1 MSHEFIDDLIAP
13 GRSELTSMQNPG
25 EILAK
30 ELASLPLPSLTNSFE
45 AILAKADIT
54 LRSNIEV
61 DVHTLPD
68 VSIEATQARIIQKL
82 ASQRALAADKSLI
95 TTESLMPELLE
106 ETSDTQVIQDESGP
120 ATPPL
125 SGPDYLDETADT
137 GLTEDE
143 NFLTV
148 TASSYALPASNV
160 PPNTQDLS
168 AILLQQHAAA
178 IGGVIVR
185 DIKLI
190 IGEGKKEDV
199 KFGDVPVLPLQ
210 VAETEQAMLFS
221 RMPEHEGDT
230 PDFTLILPE
239 KYIAPP
245 GFEGVEL
252 FPDEVAIDDK
262 DREKALQKDV
272 IQGGMKK
279 SELQLYTIV
288 GDIVDFWG
296 ITGLTAKLYKYKGVP
311 QVDKDKK
318 AIVDTSTGESATE
331 KEPAREKVVLNAQSL
346 MFQGR
351 PLGTLFPFINN
362 KDIANLPIASL
373 ELTYSE
379 EKTKNPLHK
388 PGLRLEVDIEL
399 KDSLEWAGD
408 SIKALFGSLD
418 HTPTI
423 HLSAFLSETRNW
435 SKPPTIEKLEL
446 QGYFKDVSLQPWNIL
461 EFKTMGIEITAEKSS
476 GSWYFGFGFI
486 GEVDLIGIPGA
497 RVPRGLSY
505 RLARD
510 PVLSGAQGEKA
521 GRKWDLLLV
530 AEDWKDLF
538 GFENVAMIKAFLE
551 ASFYEG
557 YFNSSIS
564 LDVGGQIKLGE
575 GTFEVAG
582 RFAKGWADSVT
593 WTWLNATGEKSLP
606 LAQEDYFIQAIT
618 GDMKFR
624 DLEIVH
630 AQITGQQPAEDDD
643 AGHDDMTFKNM
654 SIKIACTK
662 YTDSKLDRKSLELAG
677 EVTVGDTSTYSARLT
692 FATEGISVV
701 GAVSNVH
708 IPGTDVVIEK
718 AGLKAFLALKTS
730 SVDNSTAA
738 VDSAVSIG
746 GAAVSKKDQKKEET
760 RKRRQSSFEILGVIH
775 FHNVTFRAG
784 FYTANNKEDKKR
796 DWLVFGSAEHIRLR
810 EAWPDIPHDSFLNL
824 QLVNVSVIASSKD
837 RKRNRR
843 DVESNTVTHG
853 HTKMT
858 GSKQD
863 DNDIHG
869 EWDVLREIEALDYP
883 IVQGFQIC
891 ATIVSFRQ
899 LEQMSDGKIDGLM
912 LYLGYSAQGGFTA
925 SVRLPPSFRID
936 VSKQAY
942 LHEVTTSIVIDKTG
956 PYLELKAT
964 LTINMEQSDPIHVT
978 GLIVGNLKGANGE
991 LFMEPDSRWA
1001 NPFNL
1006 HKELIVSNL
1015 GVGVGFDYATVLVV
1029 GPTRLSFKGQVNIAE
1044 YQGNMD
1050 VGVDVT
1056 KAAAV
1061 LRIELN
1067 ELDVTDIVKIAGK
1080 LAEQKALEN
1089 AADGARGLVIFSDLK
1104 LYLSSG
1110 AKFMGEYYER
1120 GIQIRGKLSFFDKL
1134 AYFDGTFTG
1143 DGVSIKGGLDA
1154 FKFGGLE
1161 VTSLKTYRGKKR
1173 AILEIEVLKDTQK
1186 VLIDGIIRCYDIEL
1200 QVYINANLQTR
1211 QFEADILVKLADVL
1225 SFALK
1230 AKVEAKDSQ
1239 HLENAAVTF
1248 EAQLELKILESV
1260 IQGILKALET
1270 LKEWA
1275 DKKIDEVKAQVE
1287 GRLAVLRSE
1296 LAKMEKHLIEL
1307 RQKSHQEVLE
1317 RRNQIDE
1324 ENKLLRETN
1333 KEIDEYEQKVKEA
1346 RANKTAKEEEIRE
1359 YERRRDAA
1367 QSRLDKKTREMR
1379 EEYNRR
1385 IREEEANQEYWRSE
1399 RRRLQEQKDAS
1410 WGDVLRKRETA
1421 DANWRYWTGIEK
1433 ERYAWKQTCE
1443 WNLDNCALWDKPYWF
1458 AKLTEATVGLEQ
1470 AHASKAIEAEIL
1482 HAAEVITNS
1491 DEFKTVENGI
1501 NNAIDEA
1508 SRFGR
1513 ALQELVDKGPMAY
1526 IEEMSRDE
1534 KRDLQRH
1541 IDLLRSLEADSRE
1554 LQSQFAAA
1562 ERALKETRGRLSPK
1576 QEAARKNIVDLEAAI
1591 KLKPWEA
1598 EYRNKKADFDRIKTQ
1613 ADGLLQT
1620 LDDIKKGISVGE
1632 DLIRQAVKFLEFIP
1646 EIQSIHVTAS
1656 SEILVKNAPLTFG
1669 ISVKWLGEI
1678 HICYIEWS
1686 PNQDAYELYSNAAR
1700 KIVGLADIVSP

>member
-13 GRSELTSMQNPG
+13 GRSELTSMPNPG
-25 EILAK
+25 ATLAK
-30 ELASLPLPSLTNSFE
+30 ELASLPLPSLTNSLE

-68 VSIEATQARIIQKL
+68 VSIEETQARLIQKL
-82 ASQRALAADKSLI
+82 ASQTALTNKSLI
-95 TTESLMPELLE
+95 ATESLMPGLLE
-106 ETSDTQVIQDESGP
+106 TSNRQLIQYASAP
-120 ATPPL
+120 ATPPF
-125 SGPDYLDETADT
+125 SGPHYWMHT

-148 TASSYALPASNV
+148 TASSYAPASNV

-178 IGGVIVR
+178 IGGAIVR

-190 IGEGKKEDV
+190 LGEGKKEDV
-199 KFGDVPVLPLQ
+199 KFCDVPVLPLQ
-210 VAETEQAMLFS
+210 VPETEQAMLFS
-221 RMPEHEGDT
+221 RMPEQEGDT

-252 FPDEVAIDDK
+252 FPDVAIDDK
-262 DREKALQKDV
+262 DGVIALQKDV
-272 IQGGMKK
+272 TLGMKK

-296 ITGLTAKLYKYKGVP
+296 IQGLTAKLYKYKGIP
-311 QVDKDKK
+311 QVDEDKK
-318 AIVDTSTGESATE
+318 PIVDISTAESATE
-331 KEPAREKVVLNAQSL
+331 EPAREKVVLNAQSL

-351 PLGTLFPFINN
+351 PLGTLFPFINS

-418 HTPTI
+418 TPTI

-435 SKPPTIEKLEL
+435 SKPPTIEKLVL
-446 QGYFKDVSLQPWNIL
+446 QGYFKDMSLNPWNML

-486 GEVDLIGIPGA
+486 GEVDLIGIPGT

-510 PVLSGAQGEKA
+510 PVLSGAQGEEA

-530 AEDWKDLF
+530 AEDCNDLF
-538 GFENVAMIKAFLE
+538 GFENVAMTKAFLE

-557 YFNSSIS
+557 HFNSSIS
-564 LDVGGQIKLGE
+564 LDIGGQIKVGQ

-582 RFAKGWADSVT
+582 RFTKGWADSVT
-593 WTWLNATGEKSLP
+593 WTWLDATGESLP
-606 LAQEDYFIQAIT
+606 LAQEDYFIQAIM
-618 GDMKFR
+618 GNMNFR
-624 DLEIVH
+624 DLKDVY
-630 AQITGQQPAEDDD
+630 AQITGQQPAD

-677 EVTVGDTSTYSARLT
+677 EVTVGDATTYSARLT
-692 FATEGISVV
+692 FATEGIAVV

-718 AGLKAFLALKTS
+718 AGLRAFLALKTS
-730 SVDNSTAA
+730 SVDSAEGA
-738 VDSAVSIG
+738 V
-746 GAAVSKKDQKKEET
+746 VSKKDQKKET

-775 FHNVTFRAG
+775 FHDVTFRAG
-784 FYTANNKEDKKR
+784 FYTANNEGKR
-796 DWLVFGSAEHIRLR
+796 DWLVFGSAERIRLR
-810 EAWPDIPHDSFLNL
+810 EAWPDIPHNSFLNL
-824 QLVNVSVIASSKD
+824 QLENVSVIASSKD
-837 RKRNRR
+837 RKRG
-843 DVESNTVTHG
+843 G
-853 HTKMT
+853 HTKT
-858 GSKQD
+858 GS
-863 DNDIHG
+863 NDIHR
-869 EWDVLREIEALDYP
+869 EWDVLDEIEALDYP

-891 ATIVSFRQ
+891 ATIVSFQQ
-899 LEQMSDGKIDGLM
+899 LEQMSNGKIDGLM
-912 LYLGYSAQGGFTA
+912 LYLGYSTQVGFTA

-942 LHEVTTSIVIDKTG
+942 LHQVTTSIVIDKTG

-978 GLIVGNLKGANGE
+978 GLIVGSLKGVNGE
-991 LFMEPDSRWA
+991 LYMEPDSRWA

-1015 GVGVGFDYATVLVV
+1015 GIGVGFDYATVLVV

-1067 ELDVTDIVKIAGK
+1067 KLDVTDIVKIAGK

-1089 AADGARGLVIFSDLK
+1089 AADGARGLVVFSDLK

-1120 GIQIRGKLSFFDKL
+1120 GIQIRGKLNFFDKL
-1134 AYFDGTFTG
+1134 AYFDGTFTE
-1143 DGVSIKGGLDA
+1143 DGVLIKGGFDA

-1186 VLIDGIIRCYDIEL
+1186 VLIDGILRYYDIEL

-1230 AKVEAKDSQ
+1230 AKIEAKDSQ
-1239 HLENAAVTF
+1239 DLENAVVIF
-1248 EAQLELKILESV
+1248 EAHLELKILESV

-1287 GRLAVLRSE
+1287 GRLAVLRIE
-1296 LAKMEKHLIEL
+1296 LAEMEKSLIEL
-1307 RQKSHQEVLE
+1307 RQKSHQEVLK

-1333 KEIDEYEQKVKEA
+1333 EEIDKYEQKVKEA
-1346 RANKTAKEEEIRE
+1346 RANKNAKEEEIRE

-1385 IREEEANQEYWRSE
+1385 IREEEANQEHWRAE
-1399 RRRLQEQKDAS
+1399 RRRLQDKRDAS
-1410 WGDVLRKRETA
+1410 WGDDLRKRETA
-1421 DANWRYWTGIEK
+1421 EANWRYWTGIEN

-1443 WNLDNCALWDKPYWF
+1443 WNLDNCDWWDKPYW
-1458 AKLTEATVGLEQ
+1458 ATKLAEAAVGLEQ

-1482 HAAEVITNS
+1482 HVIEVITNS

-1534 KRDLQRH
+1534 KRDLQRQ
-1541 IDLLRSLEADSRE
+1541 INLLQSLENDSRE
-1554 LQSQFAAA
+1554 LQSQLAAA

-1656 SEILVKNAPLTFG
+1656 SEILVNNAPLTFG
-1669 ISVKWLGEI
+1669 ISVKWHGEI
-1678 HICYIEWS
+1678 HMCYVEWS
-1686 PNQDAYELYSNAAR
+1686 PNQDAHELYSNAAR
-1700 KIVGLADIVSP
+1700 KMVGLADIINP